1 MSNLTVGDF
10 FVWEFKCRTLVWSG
24 LQKKIQSVSSDLKF
38 PHQWGGGGSSVSD
51 RIKENEFSRSP
62 VSQMRT
68 FCKKGL
74 FGPFL
79 LTFSLRV
86 CRQQIFFP
94 SEIKIKIH
102 TEFIFNNEQILY
114 SYSWV
119 HIWGNQ
125 YYLQIKKC
133 EKQNYPWIHNWFENA
148 KPFQWTPILPA
159 ICSSNGPSII
169 PQKRPP
175 SR

>member
-1 MSNLTVGDF
+1 MNFQEALF
-10 FVWEFKCRTLVWSG
+10 HK
-24 LQKKIQSVSSDLKF
+24 
-38 PHQWGGGGSSVSD
+38 
-51 RIKENEFSRSP
+51 
-62 VSQMRT
+62 MRT

-125 YYLQIKKC
+125 CYLQIKMRKTKLPLNTQLIWKC
-133 EKQNYPWIHNWFENA
+133 KTFPVDSNPASNLLFKWTFNNTSETTTIQVIQLKELRLARFPAPGNENS
-148 KPFQWTPILPA
+148 QYV
-159 ICSSNGPSII
+159 
-169 PQKRPP
+169 R
-175 SR
+175 